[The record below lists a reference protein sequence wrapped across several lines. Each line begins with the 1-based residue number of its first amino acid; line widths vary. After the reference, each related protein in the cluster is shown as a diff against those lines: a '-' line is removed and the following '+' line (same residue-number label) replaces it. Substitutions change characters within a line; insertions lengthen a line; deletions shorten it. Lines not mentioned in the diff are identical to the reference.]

1 MRPTLREVTTSTTP
15 EVPAEVTDAFVMH
28 RPMLRG
34 WSHLAAGIAAVAIYP
49 TLIVFSPG
57 IRLPVALF
65 GAAVIGLFG
74 VSGLYHCFFWG
85 TRAHGAFQRLDHAM
99 IFIVIAATYTPIAL
113 RGLSGSAQTA
123 VLSLVWTGALIGAFT
138 QLAMP
143 RLPRSITVS
152 LYIIVGWA
160 IAPVVHQVWGSL
172 GVAGFILL
180 LTGGLLHTLGAV
192 VYAVERP
199 NPFPRWFGFH
209 EIFHGLVIAA
219 MASHYVVIAFII

>member
-1 MRPTLREVTTSTTP
+1 MRPTLREVTTPTTP
-15 EVPAEVTDAFVMH
+15 EIPTLAAAALVVP
-28 RPMLRG
+28 RPLLRG
-34 WSHLAAGIAAVAIYP
+34 WSHLAAGVAAVAIYP
-49 TLIVFSPG
+49 ILIVFSPG

-74 VSGLYHCFFWG
+74 VSGMYHCFFWG
-85 TRAHGAFQRLDHAM
+85 TRAHAAFQRLDHAM

-113 RGLSGSAQTA
+113 RGLSGSGRTA
-123 VLSLVWTGALIGAFT
+123 VLVLVWTGALIGAFT
-138 QLAMP
+138 QLALP
-143 RLPRSITVS
+143 RIPRSITVA
-152 LYIIVGWA
+152 LYLVVGWA
-160 IAPVVHQVWGSL
+160 IAPFVHQVWGSL

-219 MASHYVVIAFII
+219 MASHYVVIAIII